1 MHWTPG
7 NGRVSLELPDE
18 FSLHYLEKDGWT
30 MFSTLPLSREAWK
43 PVPFTQLLAFRQG
56 RLIREGTVHGNEYE
70 DNPENIK
77 FLYQIF
83 ADL

>member
-1 MHWTPG
+1 
-7 NGRVSLELPDE
+7 
-18 FSLHYLEKDGWT
+18 

>member
-1 MHWTPG
+1 MMQTT
-7 NGRVSLELPDE
+7 LC
-18 FSLHYLEKDGWT
+18 YLEKDGWT